1 MGMKVYI
8 NFIIK
13 ISIFYVCVFDVSK
26 IKIYFFIKI
35 EF

>member
-1 MGMKVYI
+1 MGMKVYK

-26 IKIYFFIKI
+26 IKIYLLK
-35 EF
+35 